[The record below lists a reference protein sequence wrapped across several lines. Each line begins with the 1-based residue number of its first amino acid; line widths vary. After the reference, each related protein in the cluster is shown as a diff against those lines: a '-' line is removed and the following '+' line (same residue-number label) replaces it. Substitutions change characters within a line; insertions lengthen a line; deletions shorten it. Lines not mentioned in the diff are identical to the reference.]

1 MMQRINTDE
10 DRLFRGDLK
19 MQPNVIDLWTN
30 MGENAFNA
38 AKQLGEINMRASEKL
53 LQQQLDLTTA
63 WVDAGSR
70 NLELMSKAKGL
81 PELLSSQAKL
91 AQECSQQWIDGYRQ
105 ANDILSEAR
114 QAVTE
119 LVDENMKTAQ
129 QNVKQ
134 AVAEK
139 KAS

>member
-1 MMQRINTDE
+1 
-10 DRLFRGDLK
+10 
-19 MQPNVIDLWTN
+19 MQPNVVDLWTN

-38 AKQLGEINMRASEKL
+38 ARQLGEINLRASEKL

-81 PELLSSQAKL
+81 PELLAGQAKL
-91 AQECSQQWIDGYRQ
+91 AQEYSQQWIDGYRQ
-105 ANDILSEAR
+105 TNDILSEAR

-119 LVDENMKTAQ
+119 LVDENMKVAQ
-129 QNVKQ
+129 QKVKQ
-134 AVAEK
+134 AVAAEK